1 MLKKIIL
8 FFIFIS
14 SVNYAQLSNKHW
26 IPPIHAKGGETYVQ
40 EHLLY
45 LSTPEP
51 TPFQVTVTDG
61 SGVPITGSPFT
72 ISQGNPQSVVIGTV
86 QPSVMMLSLA
96 DLNIPKTD
104 KGLIAEGTGEF
115 YASFRLRAQNHAEIL
130 VCKGTTGAG
139 TSFRLGSLPMTG
151 TGSIRNFMASFM
163 ATENNTVVTLSDY
176 DPGVVFVSGTGNITN
191 DTQTF
196 NLNAGQ
202 SVTVS
207 GYTDFPAN
215 LSGFVGALLTSNKP
229 IVVNT
234 GNATGGMLSENT
246 GQDFNLD
253 QIVPVDIVGDEYIV
267 VKGNG
272 SANTERPL
280 VIATQDNT
288 QIFINGNTT
297 PVATINAGDYYLAP
311 SSFYTG
317 TANQNMFI
325 SSDRPIYLYQI
336 IAGAFSDATSGLNF
350 IPPLSCFWQKSV
362 DMIPNFN
369 SIGSSNYPN
378 SEIIVVTETGST
390 VSINNVPTTA
400 TAQAVTGN
408 TNWVTYRITGLS
420 GNVRID
426 STGALAA
433 GVFGAVNVAGF
444 GGYYSGFGSLPQ
456 DTEITLCS
464 NQTVNLFNAITGNP
478 EANGTWTTPVG
489 VPPLSGNNF
498 NGAVNT
504 PGDYIYSFTKNC
516 DNSNL
521 VINITVSVTV
531 QQAPFVGSNNTLSI
545 CRNASPVDLFTLL
558 GTGITT
564 GGNWLP
570 ALASGTGVYNPA
582 VDVSGTYTY
591 TIPASTTCPS
601 VSSSIVVTNNP
612 LPAVSNQT
620 ITTCSDVA
628 LNYDLDALIAGS
640 GDTFTYT
647 VASSDATN
655 VPPASPRTTASATN
669 ITDVYT
675 NTTTAPV
682 IISYTITPISSTGCI
697 GSAFIVAVTVNPEP
711 VVTNQTVATCSDVAL
726 NYDLDALVSGAG
738 DAFTYTVASSD
749 ATNVPAGNPRTAPT
763 AANISDNYTNTTTAP
778 VIITYTVTPIGSNG
792 CTGNTFTVAVTVNP
806 EPVVTNQTAATCS
819 DVAINF
825 DLDALIAGSG
835 DTFTYT
841 VASSDATNVPAA
853 SPRTTASATNITD
866 VYTNTTTAAVTIS
879 YTVTPIGSNGCAGNT
894 FTVAVTVN
902 PEPVVTNQT
911 VTTCSDVA
919 INFDLDALIA
929 GTGDTF
935 TYTVASSDATNVP
948 AASPRT
954 TASATNI
961 TDVYTNTTTAP
972 VIITYTVTPIG
983 SNGCTGNTF
992 TVAVTVN
999 PEPVVSNQTVTTCSD
1014 VALNFDLDALIAGS
1028 GDTFTYTVAS
1038 SDATNVPAA
1047 SPRTTASATN
1057 ITDVY
1062 TNTTTASVIITY
1074 TVTPIGSNGCT
1085 GNTFTVAVTV
1095 NPEPVVTNQT
1105 AATCSDVALNFDL
1118 DALIAGTGDTYTY
1131 TVASSDATNVPAA
1144 SPRTTASATNITD
1157 VYTNTTTAAVTITYT
1172 VTPIGSNGCT
1182 GNSFTVAVTVNPE
1195 PVVTNQTI
1203 TTCSDV
1209 ALNFDL
1215 DALIA
1220 GTGDTYTYTVASS
1233 DATNVPPASPRT
1245 TASATNITDVYTN
1258 TTTAAVTI
1266 SYTVTPIGS
1275 NSCTGNT
1282 FTVAVTVNPEPV
1294 VTNQTVAT
1302 CSDVALNYDL
1312 DALVSGAGDTY
1323 TYTVAS
1329 SDATNVPAGNPRTS
1343 PTAANITDNYTN
1355 TTMVPVI
1362 ITYTVTPIS
1371 SNGCI
1376 GSTFTVVV
1384 TVNPEPVVTN
1394 QTVTTCSDV
1403 ALNYDLA
1410 SLITGTGD
1418 TYTYTVA
1425 SSDETN
1431 VPAGNPRTV
1440 ASAANITD
1448 LYTNTTSAAVTI
1460 SYTITPIGS
1469 NGCTGNSF
1477 ILAATIHPNPVI
1489 LPITNF
1495 ELCDDTTDGDD
1506 TNGIVNFNLLLKN
1519 SEILGTQTGI
1529 NITYHTDSNA
1539 AILGQNAITN
1549 IISTNRIIYVRL
1561 TNSTTGCFSTTSFN
1575 LVVNPLPVVDSS
1587 VELKQCDTD
1596 SDAVTDFNLTQA
1608 NLRISPDTSL
1618 TYTYHNSLAGAV
1630 NNTDFVTNDIVHTA
1644 ANGDKVWARITN
1656 IFGCSRTSEVNL
1668 VVSATTIPPTYT
1680 YPLSACDDYLN
1691 ASDPDGDGIDYFDL
1705 TVIEPVLTAQ
1715 FPVGQSYTY
1724 SYYFNEAD
1732 AISEQNAITNTTNFR
1747 NTVPFNQPIWVRIES
1762 NLYDCAGLGS
1772 YLSLTVNPLPDFD
1785 LGQDLILCVDPVTGQ
1800 GSQIL
1805 NAIPTTAGTYS
1816 YQWTPANPS
1825 GNSGLFTITT
1835 AGTYSVV
1842 VTNTTTGCQSSDSI
1856 SFTTSSGPATI
1867 VAVLTTEAFSSGL
1880 ATIEAV
1886 VTGGFGIYE
1895 YSLDGIDWQSS
1906 PVFSGL
1912 ENGSYTIYVRDIQ
1925 GCDLLPSEPIQTI
1938 TYPNYFT
1945 PNGDG
1950 YNDTWMIRLPVNYE
1964 AMISIFD
1971 RYGKLIKQIS
1981 SFGAGW
1987 DGTYN
1992 GNLMPSTD
2000 YWFKVEYTENNI
2012 RKEFKSHFSL
2022 KR

>member
-1 MLKKIIL
+1 MLKKIVL
-8 FFIFIS
+8 FFILIS
-14 SVNYAQLSNKHW
+14 NINYAQLSNKHW
-26 IPPIHAKGGETYVQ
+26 IPPLHAKGGETYVQ

-45 LSTPEP
+45 LSTPEA

-61 SGVPITGSPFT
+61 SGTPITGSPFT
-72 ISQGNPQSVVIGTV
+72 ISQGNPQSVVIGNA

-96 DLNIPKTD
+96 DLNIPRTN
-104 KGLIAEGTGEF
+104 KGLIAEGTGKF

-139 TSFRLGSLPMTG
+139 TAFRLGSLPMTSP
-151 TGSIRNFMASFM
+151 GSLRNFVASFM
-163 ATENNTVVTLSDY
+163 ATVDNTVVVLSDY
-176 DPGVVFVSGTGNITN
+176 DPGVVFASGTGNITD

-207 GYTDFPAN
+207 GYTDSAPN
-215 LSGFVGALLTSNKP
+215 LSGFVGALLTSNNP

-234 GNATGGMLSENT
+234 GNATGGMLTELS

-280 VIATQDNT
+280 VIATQANT
-288 QIFINGNTT
+288 QIFINGTSVTT
-297 PVATINAGDYYLAP
+297 LLNAGDYYLVP

-325 SSDRPIYLYQI
+325 SSDRPVYLYQI
-336 IAGAFSDATSGLNF
+336 IAGALSDATSGLNF

-369 SIGSSNYPN
+369 SIGSTNYPN
-378 SEIIVVTETGST
+378 SEIIVVTEVGSIVT
-390 VSINNVPTTA
+390 INTVPTTA
-400 TAQAVTGN
+400 TPQIVTGN
-408 TNWVTYRITGLS
+408 PNWVTYRISGLT

-426 STGALAA
+426 STGAMAA
-433 GVFGAVNVAGF
+433 GVFGAENVAGF

-456 DTEITLCS
+456 DTTVALCS

-489 VPPLSGNNF
+489 APPLSGNNF

-504 PGDYIYSFTKNC
+504 PGNYIYSFTKNC

-531 QQAPFVGSNNTLSI
+531 QQAPFVGANNTLSI
-545 CRNASPVDLFTLL
+545 CRNASPVDLFTVL

-564 GGNWLP
+564 GGNWQP

-601 VSSSIVVTNNP
+601 VSSNIVVTNIP
-612 LPAVSNQT
+612 LPVVANQT
-620 ITTCSDVA
+620 STTCSDVA
-628 LNYDLDALIAGS
+628 LNYNLDGLIPGA
-640 GDTFTYT
+640 GDTYIYT
-647 VASSDATN
+647 VASSDAVN
-655 VPPASPRTTASATN
+655 VPAGSQRAVASAAN
-669 ITDVYT
+669 ITDLYT

-682 IISYTITPISSTGCI
+682 TITYTITPINSSGCI
-697 GSAFIVAVTVNPEP
+697 GSAFTFIVTVNPEP
-711 VVTNQTVATCSDVAL
+711 VVANQTAVTCSDVAL
-726 NYDLDALVSGAG
+726 NYSLDALISGNG
-738 DAFTYTVASSD
+738 DTFTYTLASND
-749 ATNVPAGNPRTAPT
+749 AVNVPAGNPRTAPT
-763 AANISDNYTNTTTAP
+763 AANI
-778 VIITYTVTPIGSNG
+778 
-792 CTGNTFTVAVTVNP
+792 
-806 EPVVTNQTAATCS
+806 
-819 DVAINF
+819 
-825 DLDALIAGSG
+825 
-835 DTFTYT
+835 
-841 VASSDATNVPAA
+841 
-853 SPRTTASATNITD
+853 TD
-866 VYTNTTTAAVTIS
+866 VYTNTTA
-879 YTVTPIGSNGCAGNT
+879 
-894 FTVAVTVN
+894 
-902 PEPVVTNQT
+902 
-911 VTTCSDVA
+911 
-919 INFDLDALIA
+919 
-929 GTGDTF
+929 
-935 TYTVASSDATNVP
+935 
-948 AASPRT
+948 
-954 TASATNI
+954 
-961 TDVYTNTTTAP
+961 
-972 VIITYTVTPIG
+972 
-983 SNGCTGNTF
+983 
-992 TVAVTVN
+992 
-999 PEPVVSNQTVTTCSD
+999 
-1014 VALNFDLDALIAGS
+1014 
-1028 GDTFTYTVAS
+1028 
-1038 SDATNVPAA
+1038 
-1047 SPRTTASATN
+1047 
-1057 ITDVY
+1057 
-1062 TNTTTASVIITY
+1062 
-1074 TVTPIGSNGCT
+1074 
-1085 GNTFTVAVTV
+1085 
-1095 NPEPVVTNQT
+1095 
-1105 AATCSDVALNFDL
+1105 
-1118 DALIAGTGDTYTY
+1118 
-1131 TVASSDATNVPAA
+1131 
-1144 SPRTTASATNITD
+1144 
-1157 VYTNTTTAAVTITYT
+1157 AAVTITYT

-1182 GNSFTVAVTVNPE
+1182 GNSFTFIVTVNPE
-1195 PVVTNQTI
+1195 PVVANQTS

-1209 ALNFDL
+1209 ALNYSL
-1215 DALIA
+1215 DTLIS
-1220 GTGDTYTYTVASS
+1220 GTGDTFTYTVASS
-1233 DATNVPPASPRT
+1233 DAVNVPAGSPRAV
-1245 TASATNITDVYTN
+1245 ASAANITDVYTN
-1258 TTTAAVTI
+1258 TTIAPVT
-1266 SYTVTPIGS
+1266 
-1275 NSCTGNT
+1275 
-1282 FTVAVTVNPEPV
+1282 
-1294 VTNQTVAT
+1294 
-1302 CSDVALNYDL
+1302 
-1312 DALVSGAGDTY
+1312 
-1323 TYTVAS
+1323 
-1329 SDATNVPAGNPRTS
+1329 
-1343 PTAANITDNYTN
+1343 
-1355 TTMVPVI
+1355 

-1376 GSTFTVVV
+1376 GTIFTFIV
-1384 TVNPEPVVTN
+1384 TVNPEPVVAN

-1403 ALNYDLA
+1403 ALNFDLDT
-1410 SLITGTGD
+1410 LISGTGD
-1418 TYTYTVA
+1418 SFTYTVA
-1425 SSDETN
+1425 SSDAVN
-1431 VPAGNPRTV
+1431 VPAGNPRT
-1440 ASAANITD
+1440 APTAANITD
-1448 LYTNTTSAAVTI
+1448 VYTNTTNASVIIT
-1460 SYTITPIGS
+1460 YTITPIGS
-1469 NGCTGNSF
+1469 NGCLGNSF
-1477 ILAATIHPNPVI
+1477 TLAATVHPNPIV

-1495 ELCDDTTDGDD
+1495 ELCDNTADGDD
-1506 TNGIVNFNLLLKN
+1506 TNGSVNFNLLLKN
-1519 SEILGTQTGI
+1519 SEILGPQTGI
-1529 NITYHTDSNA
+1529 IITYHTTANEA
-1539 AILGQNAITN
+1539 TLGQNAITS
-1549 IISTNRIIYVRL
+1549 IITTNRVIYVRL
-1561 TNSTTGCFSTTSFN
+1561 TNSVTGCFSTTSFN
-1575 LVVNPLPVVDSS
+1575 LVVNPLPIVAPVVS
-1587 VELKQCDTD
+1587 LKQCDTD
-1596 SDAVTDFNLTQA
+1596 SDAITDFNLTQA
-1608 NLRISPDTSL
+1608 NLRISLDTSL

-1680 YPLSACDDYLN
+1680 YPISACDDYLS
-1691 ASDPDGDGIDYFDL
+1691 ASDPDDDGIDYFDL
-1705 TVIEPVLTAQ
+1705 TVIEPVLTTQ

-1747 NTVPFNQPIWVRIES
+1747 NTIPFNQSIWVRIES
-1762 NLYDCAGLGS
+1762 NLYDCAGLGP
-1772 YLSLTVNPLPDFD
+1772 YLRLIVNPLPDFE

-1805 NAIPTTAGTYS
+1805 NALPTTAGTYS

-1886 VTGGFGIYE
+1886 ITGGFGIYE

-1938 TYPNYFT
+1938 TFPNYFT

-1950 YNDTWMIRLPVNYE
+1950 YNDTWIIRLPINYD
-1964 AMISIFD
+1964 AIISIYD

-1981 SFGAGW
+1981 SIGTGW

-1992 GNLMPSTD
+1992 GNSMPSTD
-2000 YWFKVEYTENNI
+2000 YWFKIEYTENNT